1 RPWHPFPTVRAWHAL
16 GLCAERISRTSLG
29 VLIMRCS
36 AKRLL
41 CFFSA
46 VVLTLPFAATARA
59 NPFDWKLP
67 SFSSGTE
74 APAGTPQW
82 WKKHKKQAVFVPGEG
97 YRVEGFEGY
106 YDQEGRPIAARV
118 AKVVK
123 QEKKNGLLHDA
134 KVIESVADL

>member
-1 RPWHPFPTVRAWHAL
+1 
-16 GLCAERISRTSLG
+16 
-29 VLIMRCS
+29 
-36 AKRLL
+36 
-41 CFFSA
+41 
-46 VVLTLPFAATARA
+46 
-59 NPFDWKLP
+59 
-67 SFSSGTE
+67 FSSGTE

-134 KVIESVADL
+134 KVIESVADLKNQIGLGPNQQLAQQAFTEGEDLFRKQQYKQAAKKFDECIDRWPDSELEQDAMFYLAESQF